1 MPISPV
7 FRVVPV
13 YPVASLLSQGG
24 GAPGATGPGAGADP
38 IVNPPTSTTD
48 STFATFKRLGYGTGL
63 HGGPVPAVLASVTLA
78 ATVTPSG
85 TPRREAASGAEL
97 RDRARMLFKIVTAQD
112 PTVYLGGPLKT
123 DDLIDWAG
131 DTLSIVGKPYPAG
144 ATFETLGE
152 LMA

>member
-1 MPISPV
+1 
-7 FRVVPV
+7 
-13 YPVASLLSQGG
+13 
-24 GAPGATGPGAGADP
+24 
-38 IVNPPTSTTD
+38 
-48 STFATFKRLGYGTGL
+48 
-63 HGGPVPAVLASVTLA
+63 
-78 ATVTPSG
+78 
-85 TPRREAASGAEL
+85 
-97 RDRARMLFKIVTAQD
+97 MLFKIVTAQD